1 MNNLLR
7 INISKIDQRNQKHKQ
22 ANDYTQNG
30 HKIDDKIDIY
40 KVSSLVER
48 IEKKADSLKSNFYL
62 KNYKTT
68 KKLKFSTI

>member
-1 MNNLLR
+1 MNNLLI
-7 INISKIDQRNQKHKQ
+7 INISKIDQRSQKHKQ
-22 ANDYTQNG
+22 ANDYTQNE